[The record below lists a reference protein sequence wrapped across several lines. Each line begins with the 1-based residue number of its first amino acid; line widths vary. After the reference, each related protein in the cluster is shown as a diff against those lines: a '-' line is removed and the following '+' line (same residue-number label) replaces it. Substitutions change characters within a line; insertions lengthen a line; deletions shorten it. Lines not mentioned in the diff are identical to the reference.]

1 MKLTAFGK
9 IALFLIALGLLAGG
23 YRFLAQSRAKTAIA
37 NSGGSNSSGSGST
50 NSGGSSSNSSGSI
63 SNDSAPTS
71 SSGDANSGTNNGNTN
86 SAPST
91 VGAGELQIV
100 TSASKRGWLNQQI
113 DKFNAQSE
121 VKLVPKLVETREAMQ
136 QIIGGRIKP
145 ALWSPSSIIWADR
158 LVEVMEQ
165 KTGSSPLD
173 TSDPNSYRSVL
184 KTPIV
189 FLTTKQNARVLRPL
203 LSSSAC
209 WTNVQKLSNGQIALP
224 GGFKWAHADPLNANS
239 GMLTLALIVAD
250 YANRTGQSG
259 SIQNVANS
267 GAFIAYLKSLE
278 SKIVYNTAVRKGSS
292 ALVKSFVDDPSRYS
306 FITSY
311 ESAAFE
317 AVQQNPDLA
326 VIYPNPT
333 ANAENAVAF
342 LNWPDLS
349 PAQKQAGQAF
359 LKFIAQPSSAQEG
372 LKEHFRPL
380 RGAGLDQEISTLS
393 GNGFQSNYSAIEL
406 PPYSVLNGV
415 AFKWR
420 TEIARQ

>member
-1 MKLTAFGK
+1 MKLTPIGK

-37 NSGGSNSSGSGST
+37 TSTGGTSTGRNSTGATSTDGNSTDGNSTGGNSTGGTETSTQSGP
-50 NSGGSSSNSSGSI
+50 
-63 SNDSAPTS
+63 A
-71 SSGDANSGTNNGNTN
+71 
-86 SAPST
+86 T
-91 VGAGELQIV
+91 VGANELQIV
-100 TSASKRGWLNQQI
+100 TSASKRGWLNEQI
-113 DKFNAQSE
+113 DKFNAQSD

-136 QIIGGRIKP
+136 QIIAGRIKP
-145 ALWSPSSIIWADR
+145 ALWSPSSVIWADR
-158 LVEVMEQ
+158 LAEVMEQ

-173 TSDPNSYRSVL
+173 TGDPNSYRSVL

-189 FLTTKQNARVLRPL
+189 FLTTKENARVLRPL
-203 LSSSAC
+203 LSSRAC
-209 WTNVQKLSNGQIALP
+209 WTNVQKLSNGGIAFP

-250 YANRTGQSG
+250 YASRTGQGG

-267 GAFIAYLKSLE
+267 AAFITYLKSLE
-278 SKIVYNTAVRKGSS
+278 SKIVYNTAVQKGSS
-292 ALVKSFVDDPSRYS
+292 ALVKSFVEDPSRYS
-306 FITSY
+306 FITAY
-311 ESAAFE
+311 EASAFE
-317 AVQQNPDLA
+317 AIAQNPDLA

-349 PAQKQAGQAF
+349 PAQKTAGQAF
-359 LKFIAQPSSAQEG
+359 LKFVGSPASTQEG

-380 RGAGLDQEISTLS
+380 RGASLDQDISSLS

-420 TEIARQ
+420 QEVAHQ